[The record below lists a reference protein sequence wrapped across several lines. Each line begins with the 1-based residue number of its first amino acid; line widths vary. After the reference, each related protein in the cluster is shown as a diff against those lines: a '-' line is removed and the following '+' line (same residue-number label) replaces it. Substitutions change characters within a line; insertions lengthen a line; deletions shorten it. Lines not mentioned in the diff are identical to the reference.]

1 MHAVNWKD
9 LVKVCEGIGC
19 RLDRQKGDHYIMV
32 RKGLN
37 RPVVIPKKRNLKEGI
52 VLGILKTIGL
62 SKAEFLKRLH
72 GEH

>member
-1 MHAVNWKD
+1 
-9 LVKVCEGIGC
+9 
-19 RLDRQKGDHYIMV
+19 MV

-72 GEH
+72 GKH